1 MLKFFLMQ
9 LLVYPATVFFSWYA
23 RDAGFSH
30 MYTEFKTAFAMQC
43 EDPFLGWG
51 GGVGGATISIQI
63 TRHYFHFFF
72 F

>member
-30 MYTEFKTAFAMQC
+30 MYIEFKTAFAMQC

-51 GGVGGATISIQI
+51 GGSY
-63 TRHYFHFFF
+63 YFNTNY
-72 F
+72 